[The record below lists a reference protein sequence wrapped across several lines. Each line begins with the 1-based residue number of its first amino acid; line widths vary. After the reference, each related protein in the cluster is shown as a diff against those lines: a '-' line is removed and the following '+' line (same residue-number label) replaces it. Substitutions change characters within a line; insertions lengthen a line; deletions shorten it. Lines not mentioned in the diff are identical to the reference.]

1 MAKTTPG
8 KPGRKVNKSE
18 AIREMLKTYPKAKSK
33 DIVSKLAGK
42 GIAVK
47 PTLVYFIKSKQK
59 YKRRRAKRELVG
71 ALSRRT
77 GSSNPAD
84 LVIKVKTL
92 ALDAGGI
99 RNLKELVD
107 ALAD

>member
-1 MAKTTPG
+1 MARPNTG
-8 KPGRKVNKSE
+8 KSEGKVNKSE
-18 AIREMLKTYPKAKSK
+18 AIREMLKANPKAKSR
-33 DIVSKLAGK
+33 DIVSRLAGK
-42 GIAVK
+42 GIEVK
-47 PTLVYFIKSKQK
+47 PTLVYFIKSKQRDM
-59 YKRRRAKRELVG
+59 RRRAKRERVG
-71 ALSRRT
+71 AVSRRT

-99 RNLKELVD
+99 RNLKDLVD